1 MLIQLD
7 GSHHAWLEDRGPK
20 FALLLAVDDAT
31 SAVVN
36 AVFCISE
43 NTAGYFTLLEGL
55 IERWGI
61 PLALYSDRHAVFKH
75 NARQPETA
83 ADATQ
88 FTRGL
93 QELGIRQI
101 FARSPQAKGRVE
113 RAAGT
118 FPRLCAIQAA

>member
-1 MLIQLD
+1 MLVQLD

-55 IERWGI
+55 IEHWGI

-75 NARQPETA
+75 NARKPEA
-83 ADATQ
+83 AAEATQ
-88 FTRGL
+88 FTRTCRYWGSVRSSPALRKPRAVWNVRRGL
-93 QELGIRQI
+93 SRTGW
-101 FARSPQAKGRVE
+101 
-113 RAAGT
+113 
-118 FPRLCAIQAA
+118 

>member
-1 MLIQLD
+1 M
-7 GSHHAWLEDRGPK
+7 
-20 FALLLAVDDAT
+20 DDAT

-75 NARQPETA
+75 NARKAGDCGGRHSVHPWPAGTGGYGR
-83 ADATQ
+83 
-88 FTRGL
+88 FSP
-93 QELGIRQI
+93 
-101 FARSPQAKGRVE
+101 ARHRPRVE
-113 RAAGT
+113 WSAWQKPSRTGW
-118 FPRLCAIQAA
+118 